1 MNTGPAPDLH
11 LAWGGA
17 THIGRVRSINQDAL
31 HAEAGLFTVAD
42 GMGGAQGGEVAAQ
55 MAVAELARSRRRTLD
70 ELMAAVRKANRQI
83 FHEAERRPELAGMG
97 TTVVSLAVVD
107 GDSAPTAALANVG
120 DSRAYRWRD
129 GVLEQLT
136 VDHNY
141 VAEMVRRGELSET
154 DAMVHP
160 YRNMLTRAVGVE
172 PEVMVDGRLESM
184 ATGDRF
190 VLCSDGLFNE
200 LSSDAIAS
208 VLRRLAD
215 PTEAARELV
224 RLANEAGGRDNVTA
238 IVIDVH
244 DRSSNPAPTVPAGVG
259 ETAGAST
266 AAAAAAAG
274 PAGPADPADEVT
286 PGARARPAD
295 RDAPARG
302 ITETGAD
309 GVGSHAERRL
319 DLGSWPPP
327 GSVTRTALFS
337 LAVVGVLAL
346 AAGLVGWYARGAY
359 YVTFSGGEVSIFQG
373 RPDSVL
379 WFSPTLEE
387 GTGILREELTP
398 ASVDA
403 VENVYETASLDGAR
417 DFVSRLALLDGG
429 TAGGGTPTPGSTPGS
444 TPGTTP
450 PSTPASAP
458 AGSPGAGP
466 TATGAPAAGTA
477 PAADSPVTT
486 TSAP

>member
-1 MNTGPAPDLH
+1 MNIGPSPELH

-70 ELMAAVRKANRQI
+70 ELMAAIRKANRQI
-83 FHEAERRPELAGMG
+83 FHEAERQPNLAGMG

-107 GDSAPTAALANVG
+107 GETAPSVALANVG

-129 GVLEQLT
+129 GALEQLT
-136 VDHNY
+136 LDHNY
-141 VAEMVRRGELSET
+141 VAEMVRRGEISET

-184 ATGDRF
+184 APGDRF
-190 VLCSDGLFNE
+190 VLCSDGLSNE
-200 LSSDAIAS
+200 LSGDTIGA
-208 VLRRLAD
+208 VLRRLAN

-244 DRSSNPAPTVPAGVG
+244 DRSTDEAPGVPPGVG
-259 ETAGAST
+259 ETAGAAT
-266 AAAAAAAG
+266 AATAAAAG
-274 PAGPADPADEVT
+274 PTGTTDAGTGAVGLASGAGIDAGRQADPYPGRT
-286 PGARARPAD
+286 PGTDIDQRAGIGSW
-295 RDAPARG
+295 APA
-302 ITETGAD
+302 
-309 GVGSHAERRL
+309 GSI
-319 DLGSWPPP
+319 
-327 GSVTRTALFS
+327 TRTALFS
-337 LAVVGVLAL
+337 LAVVGVLAI

-359 YVTFSGGEVSIFQG
+359 YVAFSGDEVTIFQG

-387 GTGILREELTP
+387 GTSIHRDELTP
-398 ASVDA
+398 ASLDA
-403 VENVYETASLDGAR
+403 VDNIYETASLDGAR
-417 DFVSRLALLDGG
+417 DFVSRLALRDGA
-429 TAGGGTPTPGSTPGS
+429 TATSPGQGEGS
-444 TPGTTP
+444 SPGT
-450 PSTPASAP
+450 STPASTP
-458 AGSPGAGP
+458 GAGSPV
-466 TATGAPAAGTA
+466 TSAPGGGTA
-477 PAADSPVTT
+477 PGAGAAVTT